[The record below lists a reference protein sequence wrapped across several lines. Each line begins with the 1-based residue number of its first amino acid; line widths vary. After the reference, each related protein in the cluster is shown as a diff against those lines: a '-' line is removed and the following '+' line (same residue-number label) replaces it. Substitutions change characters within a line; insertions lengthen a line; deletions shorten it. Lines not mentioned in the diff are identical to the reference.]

1 MQATIIIGEVLKP
14 QGVRGEIKIK
24 PYIDDIADIK
34 RFRTLYIKGKEYK
47 VLACRTD
54 ASAAYLALSGIADR
68 DAAEPLR
75 GAEIEALRSEAPAP
89 AEGRYYIVD
98 VIGCKVFTAEGR
110 ELGEISDVTSAHTDI
125 YTLRE
130 GETEYL
136 FPAADGVIEAFDVE
150 NKRITVNEKRL
161 RQVWIRQD

>member
-24 PYIDDIADIK
+24 PYIDDTADIK
-34 RFRTLYIKGKEYK
+34 RFKTIYIRGREYK
-47 VLACRTD
+47 VLACRVD
-54 ASAAYLALSGIADR
+54 ASAAYLVLSGIADR

-75 GAEIEALRSEAPAP
+75 GAEVEALRSEAPAP

-98 VIGCKVFTAEGR
+98 VIGCEVFTAEGKAI
-110 ELGEISDVTSAHTDI
+110 GKISDVTSAHTDI
-125 YTLRE
+125 YTLSVG
-130 GETEYL
+130 GEEYL
-136 FPAADGVIEAFDVE
+136 FPVADGVIEEIDVE
-150 NKRITVNEKRL
+150 KKRITVNEKRL